1 MEVELNQNDFAKT
14 TQLDQPEPD
23 IVEQKWQNQLE
34 IPNIEDPL
42 LFIDTLYNQLLAN
55 NIVDNKEEYAFISKE
70 ATERNIIE
78 KNNVD
83 LNSIC
88 SSHNTSSSSS
98 LSDSCLHMQFELM
111 AEEKL
116 ADVPDSTL
124 NEGQLSCCASVNND
138 LSLIDYSYLIANHGS
153 ENHDQLIKESD
164 QGVQDYAKMIPNL
177 VDWNYEDEASDF
189 NDLSINY
196 EEFIRNKLPDRKVC
210 QVSIEENHEPL
221 ITSTQKIFDK
231 GKLVVEE
238 SKKPPELSN
247 LLLQSLSKSIQFPVV
262 FPLSPSV
269 SSPSLS
275 TSSISTSI
283 SPFNFTIN
291 KLLRSNRN
299 NFYSCIS
306 LHSSFDS
313 SPSFAS
319 FESASVSNTRQK
331 EVRPEGKLKKIEKQV
346 SNRIGK
352 LDDQLVCTTVDL
364 IPERSDGYMKSFFNS
379 VFNSFKYLMTTR
391 NIVLLPIFLILLN
404 SRFKSVGGGGSSLI
418 IHNSLRKISKSAAL
432 IALSSITK
440 NE

>member
-14 TQLDQPEPD
+14 TQSDQPEPD
-23 IVEQKWQNQLE
+23 IIEQKWQNQLE

-55 NIVDNKEEYAFISKE
+55 NIVDNKEEDAFISKE
-70 ATERNIIE
+70 ATEIKKIE

-83 LNSIC
+83 LSSIS

-98 LSDSCLHMQFELM
+98 LSDSCLDIEFELM
-111 AEEKL
+111 TKEKL
-116 ADVPDSTL
+116 MNVPDSTL
-124 NEGQLSCCASVNND
+124 NDGQLSCCASVNND

-210 QVSIEENHEPL
+210 QLSIEENHEPL
-221 ITSTQKIFDK
+221 ITSTQRIFDK
-231 GKLVVEE
+231 GKVVVEE
-238 SKKPPELSN
+238 SKKPPEISN
-247 LLLQSLSKSIQFPVV
+247 LLLQSLSKGIQFPVV
-262 FPLSPSV
+262 FPLSPSM

-283 SPFNFTIN
+283 TPFNFTIN

-306 LHSSFDS
+306 LYSSFDS

-331 EVRPEGKLKKIEKQV
+331 EARPEGKLKKIEK
-346 SNRIGK
+346 
-352 LDDQLVCTTVDL
+352 LDNQPVCTTVDL

-379 VFNSFKYLMTTR
+379 VFNSFKYLMMTR

-418 IHNSLRKISKSAAL
+418 IHNSLGKISKSAAL